1 MKILPNIP
9 TIFKMLLAL
18 RYLTDYK
25 KEIERARQDGR
36 IEDEKA
42 AILKAT
48 TTWGNKLLEMTGATY
63 AVYGRE
69 NLPKDGPVLYVC
81 NHQGAA
87 DIVVLCAALDT
98 IQYSFI
104 TKAELAKVPLYGRW
118 IDRVRAVFLHRE
130 DPRASLK
137 SIQQGIEYIRMGF
150 SLLVFPEGTRSRGPV
165 MGEFKP
171 GAFKLA
177 TKPEV
182 PIVPVSLQGTYR
194 GYENTGVF
202 KGVPVKI
209 LVHPPIPTQGL
220 GKAEER
226 DLPDKVHEIIRTGLL
241 KLQEMEKAEGLPD

>member
-1 MKILPNIP
+1 MKILPNLP
-9 TIFKMLLAL
+9 TLFKMLLAL

-25 KEIERARQDGR
+25 KEIRQAREAGNV
-36 IEDEKA
+36 EAEKA

-48 TTWGNKLLEMTGATY
+48 TTWGSKLLQMTGATY
-63 AVYGRE
+63 KVYGRE
-69 NLPKDGPVLYVC
+69 NLPQEGPVLYVC

-98 IQYSFI
+98 IQYSFV
-104 TKAELAKVPLYGRW
+104 TKAELAKVPLYGAW

-137 SIQQGIEYIRMGF
+137 SIQQGIEYINMGF

-182 PIVPVSLQGTYR
+182 PVIPVSLQGTYR
-194 GYENTGVF
+194 GYEDTGVF
-202 KGVPVKI
+202 KGVPIKI
-209 LVHPPIPTQGL
+209 MVHPPIPTKGL
-220 GKAEER
+220 SKEAER
-226 DLPDKVHEIIRTGLL
+226 VLPDKVREIIR
-241 KLQEMEKAEGLPD
+241 EGLEQLQQIEKKEGIRD

>member
-1 MKILPNIP
+1 MKILPNLP
-9 TIFKMLLAL
+9 TLLKMLFAL
-18 RYLTDYK
+18 RYLTEYK
-25 KEIERARQDGR
+25 KEIHQARERGDVEA
-36 IEDEKA
+36 EKA

-48 TTWGNKLLEMTGATY
+48 TTWGNKLLHITGATY
-63 AVYGRE
+63 KVYGRE
-69 NLPKDGPVLYVC
+69 NLPKEGPVLYVC

-104 TKAELAKVPLYGRW
+104 TKAELAKVPLYGAW

-150 SLLVFPEGTRSRGPV
+150 SLLVFPEGTRSRGPF

-194 GYENTGVF
+194 GYEDTGVF
-202 KGVPVKI
+202 KGVPIKI
-209 LVHPPIPTQGL
+209 MVHPPIPTKGL
-220 GKAEER
+220 SKEAERE
-226 DLPDKVHEIIRTGLL
+226 LPDKVRTII
-241 KLQEMEKAEGLPD
+241 AEGLDQLLEIEKKEGIR